1 MIFRS
6 RPRRVICVVCFLP
19 PHSKDY
25 PPPRNH
31 PTHPQV
37 SKTIPALQEGAP
49 SRKHRYRKRYPTYM
63 SEYPQT
69 QYPTALVGIENDTQ
83 HAWSEVLTSTPHP
96 STLLGIENDTHH
108 TKGKHLVS
116 THCPPLPSW
125 VSKTIPGTKEECP
138 TLTWVSK
145 TIPGRRN
152 VRSLM
157 RIGSL
162 MNLQCISLNSLNSLN
177 SLILQKKIQKTLVS
191 RLSSLVFLLSLWRI

>member
-49 SRKHRYRKRYPTYM
+49 SRKHRYRKRYPAHEGD
-63 SEYPQT
+63 SCVN
-69 QYPTALVGIENDTQ
+69 ASL
-83 HAWSEVLTSTPHP
+83 P
-96 STLLGIENDTHH
+96 SH
-108 TKGKHLVS
+108 
-116 THCPPLPSW
+116 SW
-125 VSKTIPGTKEECP
+125 VSKTIPDTQEQRKRLSHSIIGIENDTRHP
-138 TLTWVSK
+138 SS
-145 TIPGRRN
+145 GN
-152 VRSLM
+152 V
-157 RIGSL
+157 GSL
-162 MNLQCISLNSLNSLN
+162 INLWYISLNSLN
-177 SLILQKKIQKTLVS
+177 SLILQKKLQKTLVS